1 MKTIITALL
10 ISTIFVGCAAITGG
24 GGGGGGG
31 GTSGCTEPSK
41 TYGNADVDNFL
52 QTSFDIC
59 EKLQKTNELLSDAN
73 EFVADPS
80 AYIAKRGLQAK
91 AQLIRKVTNMIPDL
105 AKIAMEAL
113 QTVKVSVNA
122 TSATSNLPGMDKLRA
137 VKDVSNAVKNLKN
150 IGETAPKVA
159 AEFQS
164 LLAKLK

>member
-1 MKTIITALL
+1 MKNIITALL
-10 ISTIFVGCAAITGG
+10 ISTIFVGCAAKT
-24 GGGGGGG
+24 GGGG
-31 GTSGCTEPSK
+31 GTSGCIKPSK

-59 EKLQKTNELLSDAN
+59 EKLQKAKELLSDAN
-73 EFVADPS
+73 EFVANPS
-80 AYIAKRGLQAK
+80 AYIAKRGTQAK
-91 AQLIRKVTNMIPDL
+91 AQLISKVTKMIPDL
-105 AKIAMEAL
+105 AKIAMDAL

-122 TSATSNLPGMDKLRA
+122 TSATANLPGMDKLRA
-137 VKDVSNAVKNLKN
+137 AKDVSNAVKNLKN